1 MVCIKGDVL
10 NGYRRGYKEIKYIE
24 LVLDKNYCDCNEL
37 NVICGKHCDGS
48 KNVAYAIKNILAE
61 REEDKKRI
69 KELEDDYI
77 PKQIWENIESGGG
90 KMKNITLKEM
100 FNIII
105 KCILSQNTEIPCFY
119 YKRENEFIEI
129 TEIDLLNTRF
139 YTVDRD
145 FSEYEWEIENSNIYI
160 NEK

>member
-1 MVCIKGDVL
+1 
-10 NGYRRGYKEIKYIE
+10 
-24 LVLDKNYCDCNEL
+24 
-37 NVICGKHCDGS
+37 
-48 KNVAYAIKNILAE
+48 
-61 REEDKKRI
+61 
-69 KELEDDYI
+69 
-77 PKQIWENIESGGG
+77 
-90 KMKNITLKEM
+90 MKNITLKEM

-129 TEIDLLNTRF
+129 EEIDLLDTRF

-145 FSEYEWEIENSNIYI
+145 FSEYNWEIENSNIYI